1 MKIITRVGWMGLVLL
16 GMMVYGVAPAAG
28 SEIEKGKKLYEERR
42 CGMCHAIGGQGGKVG
57 PDLSDVGT
65 KRDGDWLK
73 KFLKD
78 PKGTVTGAKML
89 PVKATE
95 EELSVLVEYL
105 LSLKK

>member
-16 GMMVYGVAPAAG
+16 GMMVYGVAPAVG
-28 SEIEKGKKLYEERR
+28 SGLEEGKKLYEERR

-78 PKGTVTGAKML
+78 PKGTGTGAKMM

-95 EELSVLVEYL
+95 QELSALVEYL

>member
-1 MKIITRVGWMGLVLL
+1 MKRIAAVGWIGLVLL
-16 GMMVYGVAPAAG
+16 SMTMYGVVPAAG
-28 SEIEKGKKLYEERR
+28 SEIEKGKKLFEERR

-95 EELSVLVEYL
+95 QDLTALVDYL